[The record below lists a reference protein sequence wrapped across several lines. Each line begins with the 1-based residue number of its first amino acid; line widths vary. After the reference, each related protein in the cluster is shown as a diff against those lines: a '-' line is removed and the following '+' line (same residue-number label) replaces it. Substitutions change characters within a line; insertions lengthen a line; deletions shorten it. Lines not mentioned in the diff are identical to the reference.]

1 MKKYFIFIFL
11 FSNLV
16 LSQVPPYQFYCDIK
30 DTKVEAQV
38 EYDSSRNVY
47 KYIYTVYSGN
57 KNNNP
62 IDNLRIN
69 ISTKVSYEP
78 IDPDLYDN
86 CSGFNNELVGNEI
99 KEARQK
105 YSRNAIPVG
114 LSNPWNYEGCG
125 TMGHMRDSKGNDLG
139 IIAGLGFPEIQ
150 PGESASGMKIEAK
163 FPPGIRDF
171 EIIPDFSVC
180 YDHIPQDEEHWDV
193 FPEGATDYEGFTRP
207 KGFGK
212 DEDWYFRGKT
222 IGPIDP
228 VDYQFYNGGGQ
239 KPDDVNLFLKYANP
253 QGRETKLKNGESF
266 DLIIYYGDTTIPST
280 FKAELNGQD
289 ITSKFH
295 PVKGVAEVVKFTFP
309 LGRNTLVLSID
320 GKNQKG
326 NTATDTDRLVFVVE

>member
-1 MKKYFIFIFL
+1 MRITLLFFIIL
-11 FSNLV
+11 SSLV
-16 LSQVPPYQFYCDIK
+16 LSQIQPYEFYCYIK
-30 DTKVEAQV
+30 DTKIEVQV
-38 EYDSSRNVY
+38 NYDSSKGIY
-47 KYIYTVYSGN
+47 SYIYSVYSGT
-57 KNNNP
+57 KNTGW
-62 IDNLRIN
+62 IDAIQID
-69 ISTKVSYEP
+69 ISTKTKHNP
-78 IDPDLYDN
+78 KDLDLFDN
-86 CSGFNNELVGNEI
+86 CRRLSSPISGLNIDYYKRFSEF
-99 KEARQK
+99 
-105 YSRNAIPVG
+105 AIPVG
-114 LSNPWNYEGCG
+114 LSTPYSEITCG
-125 TMGHMRDSKGNDLG
+125 SSKITDEYGNDIG
-139 IIAGLGFPEIQ
+139 AYAGLGIPFFLEAGDSVSGLTIQ
-150 PGESASGMKIEAK
+150 AK

-171 EIIPDFSVC
+171 RIIPDFGRC
-180 YDHIPQDEEHWDV
+180 YKHIPKTEEYWDIGV
-193 FPEGATDYEGFTRP
+193 EGGFTRP